1 MQHLR
6 TLRREFLMLN
16 YRLILGPDVGR
27 PGASSTLSH
36 IPYRCPVK
44 RNSLNFQQMR
54 GNLLVQLELGSQ
66 H

>member
-44 RNSLNFQQMR
+44 RNS
-54 GNLLVQLELGSQ
+54 QLPADERESIGTA
-66 H
+66 

>member
-1 MQHLR
+1 
-6 TLRREFLMLN
+6 MLN

-44 RNSLNFQQMR
+44 GNS
-54 GNLLVQLELGSQ
+54 QLPTDERESIGTT
-66 H
+66 